1 MEYFDL
7 SATIRTEKGDG
18 PARRLRTEGRCPAIL
33 YGAKSEPIMLAIQ
46 AHEFDLTVKR
56 GGASMAIFNLAIEG
70 RADAKRLAMVKE
82 LQRNPVTGQL
92 LHVDFYEI
100 DLKRKLAV
108 KIPVH
113 TVGKCKGVELGGILQ
128 VIRRELEVF
137 CLPSNIPSSI
147 ELDATDLDIGDA
159 IHVEDIE
166 LPEDVEI
173 PHDTNFTV
181 ITVLSP
187 MKKEEEEEGE
197 EGVEEGAEG
206 EVDAADAVDAVDE

>member
-18 PARRLRTEGRCPAIL
+18 PAHRLRAEGRCPAIL
-33 YGAKSEPIMLAIQ
+33 YGAKSEPVMLAIR
-46 AHEFDLTVKR
+46 AHDFDLSLKR
-56 GGASMAIFNLAIEG
+56 GGASMAFFNLAIEG
-70 RADAKRLAMVKE
+70 WEDTKRLAMVKE

-113 TVGKCKGVELGGILQ
+113 AVGKCKGVELGGMLQ

-137 CLPSNIPSSI
+137 CLPSNIPAAF
-147 ELDATDLDIGDA
+147 EVDTTDLDIGDA

-173 PHDTNFTV
+173 PHDANFTV

-187 MKKEEEEEGE
+187 KKDEIGEEEEEGE
-197 EGVEEGAEG
+197 EAEID
-206 EVDAADAVDAVDE
+206 EADAAEPVDE